1 MCLIIT
7 LVMLGLSIQSFI
19 QHQYMAGAVQIIIAL
34 GFMLLLIRNIL
45 AAGNQ
50 KQGCSTAGCSLTDWF
65 SHLFKKK
72 EED

>member
-1 MCLIIT
+1 
-7 LVMLGLSIQSFI
+7 MLGLSIQSFM
-19 QHQYMAGAVQIIIAL
+19 QNQYMAGTVQIIIAL

-45 AAGNQ
+45 AVRNQ
-50 KQGCSTAGCSLTDWF
+50 KQGCTTAGCGMTDWF